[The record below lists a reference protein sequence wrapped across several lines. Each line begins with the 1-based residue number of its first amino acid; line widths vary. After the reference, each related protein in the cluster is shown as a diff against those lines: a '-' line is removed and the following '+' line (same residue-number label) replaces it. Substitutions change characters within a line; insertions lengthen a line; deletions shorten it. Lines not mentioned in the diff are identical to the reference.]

1 MFGTAPALSVT
12 EVGDCVRLE
21 LVGVARGEGASLQ
34 EAADELVRAV
44 LRLAAAV
51 RSSGVSVSREQPAD
65 VDVFDFLHE
74 IGELAAAG
82 VDIRHRLF
90 C

>member
-65 VDVFDFLHE
+65 VDIFDFLHE
-74 IGELAAAG
+74 VGELAAAG
-82 VDIRHRLF
+82 VDIRRRLF